1 VAQSLF
7 ANDPG
12 NNKLRAV
19 TIGAVVTSKVPDDVL
34 IAYGLGSCV
43 AVCLYDPVARVG
55 GMLHA
60 LLPTAPGNRKTKDSR
75 AKFVDEG
82 VPLLVE
88 ELTRLGARRSRLI
101 VRLCGGAKVLSVPGF
116 SDDGVLN
123 IGKRN
128 VLAAEGALKAARLR
142 VRAQATGG
150 TTGRTVKL
158 YIDTGQVTV
167 RSLGRA
173 EQVLS

>member
-1 VAQSLF
+1 MAQNLF
-7 ANDPG
+7 AG
-12 NNKLRAV
+12 NTDADKLRAV
-19 TIGAVVTSKVPDDVL
+19 TIGAVVISNVPGEVL
-34 IAYGLGSCV
+34 VAYGLGSCV

-60 LLPTAPGNRKTKDSR
+60 LLPTAPDNSKAKDSR

-82 VPLLVE
+82 VPLLIK
-88 ELTRLGARRSRLI
+88 ELTELGARRSRLI

-116 SDDGVLN
+116 NNDGILS

-128 VLAAEGALKAARLR
+128 TQAAEAALQAARLR
-142 VRAQATGG
+142 VKAQATGG
-150 TTGRTVKL
+150 NVGRTVKL

-167 RSLGRA
+167 RSLGQA
-173 EQVLS
+173 EQVLT

>member
-1 VAQSLF
+1 MAQSLF

-82 VPLLVE
+82 VPLLIR
-88 ELTRLGARRSRLI
+88 ELIELGARRSRLI
-101 VRLCGGAKVLSVPGF
+101 VRLCGGAKVLSMPGF

-128 VLAAEGALKAARLR
+128 VLAAEGALQAARLR
-142 VRAQATGG
+142 VKAQATGG
-150 TTGRTVKL
+150 TVGRTVKF
-158 YIDTGQVTV
+158 YIATGQVTV

>member
-1 VAQSLF
+1 MAQSLF
-7 ANDPG
+7 ASNTGAD
-12 NNKLRAV
+12 KLRAV

-34 IAYGLGSCV
+34 VAYGLGSCV
-43 AVCLYDPVARVG
+43 AVCLYDPVARAG

-60 LLPTAPGNRKTKDSR
+60 LLPTALGNRKTKDSR

-88 ELTRLGARRSRLI
+88 ELTKLGARRSRLI
-101 VRLCGGAKVLSVPGF
+101 VLLCGGAKVLSVPGF

-128 VLAAEGALKAARLR
+128 VLAAEGALQAARLR
-142 VRAQATGG
+142 VKAQATGG
-150 TTGRTVKL
+150 TVGRTVKF
-158 YIDTGQVTV
+158 YIATGQVTV

-173 EQVLS
+173 EQPLI